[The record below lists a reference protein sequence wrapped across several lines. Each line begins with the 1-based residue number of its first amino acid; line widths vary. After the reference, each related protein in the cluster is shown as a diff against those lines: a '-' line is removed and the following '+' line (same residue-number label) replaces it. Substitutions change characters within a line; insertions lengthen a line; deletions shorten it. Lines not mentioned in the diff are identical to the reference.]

1 MPHVHAEDVIGNQ
14 LSIGLRQKAG
24 SVLSFVTLTIG
35 ASSTNVAI
43 NTDGVTPGTYI
54 LLLESYDS
62 ALTTLVLKTDTVTIF
77 VT

>member
-43 NTDGVTPGTYI
+43 NTDGVKPGTYI
-54 LLLESYDS
+54 LMLESYDS